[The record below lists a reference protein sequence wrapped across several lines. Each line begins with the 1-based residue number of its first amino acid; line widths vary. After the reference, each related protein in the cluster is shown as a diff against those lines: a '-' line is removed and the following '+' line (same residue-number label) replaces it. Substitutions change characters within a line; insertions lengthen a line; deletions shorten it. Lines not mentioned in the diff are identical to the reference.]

1 MKHFRNITT
10 LIFDF
15 GGVLMNLDINQ
26 CIFNFKQLGL
36 NNFEQYLN
44 NFAQSGVFMTLEK
57 GQSPAAE
64 FRNEIR
70 KLSSTSLT
78 DTQIDDA
85 WCSFLLEIP
94 AAKLNMLLELRKK
107 FRVILLSNTN
117 IIHFPDSEKKLFLKT
132 GKKMSDYFDRCYL
145 SYEMKMAKPD
155 KEIFENILASENVH
169 ANECLFLDDG
179 IKNTEQ
185 AQKLGIQTYLVNES
199 EDLSFLLKPE
209 TWE

>member
-1 MKHFRNITT
+1 MRHFRNITT

-15 GGVLMNLDINQ
+15 GGVLINLDINQ

-36 NNFEQYLN
+36 NNFEHYLN
-44 NFAQSGVFMTLEK
+44 NFAQSGIFMKLEK
-57 GQSPAAE
+57 GQIEAAE

-70 KLSSTSLT
+70 KLSPNPLT
-78 DTQIDDA
+78 DAQIDEA

-94 AAKLNMLLELRKK
+94 TAKLIMLLELRKK

-132 GKKMSDYFDRCYL
+132 GKKMSGYFDKCYL

-155 KEIFENILASENVH
+155 KEIFENILAAENVQ

-185 AQKLGIQTYLVNES
+185 AQKLGFQTYLVSEQ
-199 EDLSFLLKPE
+199 EDLSFLLLPE